1 MSAAADR
8 LFDDYWFVLARTGR
22 ARGPGGI
29 DPQRL
34 AAPAVRKNLL
44 DAVRRKP
51 QVMVKITSFARSK
64 ESLAAHLDYISRNG
78 KNEIFDPAGEGFG
91 AIGAQMGLPARDAL
105 QHYGRELATGPIARD
120 ASINRNKKGRPR
132 SRVSMN
138 LMLSMPAGTDTG
150 AFELAVREFLAEQ
163 FQAHDRVFTFHDD
176 RDHYHAHV
184 VIGLQGQD
192 GRWLNP
198 RKYDLLAWREAF
210 ATSLERHG
218 IPAEATPAYTRG
230 KGKDGYRRDLDELG
244 RRGTRE
250 RPNPSPSFDAEIEE
264 RAIRRRA
271 EAWTRIADH
280 FAETGDREAAD
291 AIRDY
296 VADHFDYR
304 PETVPRTEPTTD
316 PGPARTPRPDAP
328 PAPVP
333 VPRRPKRPRGDG
345 RER

>member
-1 MSAAADR
+1 MRSDGLPCAKSR
-8 LFDDYWFVLARTGR
+8 CSQYGCLQNG
-22 ARGPGGI
+22 
-29 DPQRL
+29 
-34 AAPAVRKNLL
+34 
-44 DAVRRKP
+44 DAFFRP
-51 QVMVKITSFARSK
+51 
-64 ESLAAHLDYISRNG
+64 YISRNG
-78 KNEIFDPAGEGFG
+78 EVFDPAGERFS
-91 AIGAQMGLPARDAL
+91 AIGDQMGLTARDAL
-105 QHYGRELATGPIARD
+105 QHYGRELATGPIGEGQGGK
-120 ASINRNKKGRPR
+120 KKGRPR

-150 AFELAVREFLAEQ
+150 AFELAVREFLSEQ

-198 RKYDLLAWREAF
+198 RKKDLLAWREAF
-210 ATSLERHG
+210 AASLERYG

-230 KGKDGYRRDLDELG
+230 KGKDGYRRDLEELR
-244 RRGTRE
+244 RRGARE
-250 RPNPSPSFDAEIEE
+250 RPDPSPSFDAEIEE

-280 FAETGDREAAD
+280 YAEAGDREAAD

-304 PETVPRTEPTTD
+304 PETGPKTTPVPD
-316 PGPARTPRPDAP
+316 QAPRPEAT

-333 VPRRPKRPRGDG
+333 EPTRRKHPRGDG